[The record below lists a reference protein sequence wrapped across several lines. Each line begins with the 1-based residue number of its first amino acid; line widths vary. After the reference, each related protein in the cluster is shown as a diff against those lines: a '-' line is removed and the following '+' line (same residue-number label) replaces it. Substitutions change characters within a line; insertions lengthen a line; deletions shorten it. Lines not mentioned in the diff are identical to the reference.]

1 MVTTSDVSDLSS
13 HYDTI
18 FAQILNRY
26 EQLDSETDFPT
37 RPHLARLAGL
47 IPLKIVSIKTYFLA
61 TIFGRLFSQYP
72 VMIPLYDFL
81 NNEIKQKI
89 FKIFAEK
96 FIQNPENDLV
106 LIFFGNIT
114 VINDNY
120 YSDDIKRFVF
130 IVNRRNN
137 ERIYF

>member
-1 MVTTSDVSDLSS
+1 M
-13 HYDTI
+13 
-18 FAQILNRY
+18 
-26 EQLDSETDFPT
+26 
-37 RPHLARLAGL
+37 ARLAGL
-47 IPLKIVSIKTYFLA
+47 VPLEINSIKTCFLA
-61 TIFGRLFSQYP
+61 TIFGRLFSQFP

-96 FIQNPENDLV
+96 FIQNPEIDLV